1 MSKGVKE
8 KNGSTTGV
16 VAIQS
21 KSFIEWGMYFN
32 NPIET
37 SRHSGNVKEN
47 KAVYIPLYVVVEKVS
62 KESSLNE
69 A

>member
-37 SRHSGNVKEN
+37 S
-47 KAVYIPLYVVVEKVS
+47 
-62 KESSLNE
+62 
-69 A
+69 